1 MTSSNDDPGYE
12 LVTVQSGDRSLRS
25 LACGETFHPVVG
37 PMAEANALHAQG
49 QRLVER
55 TAKHDGAFVIWDV
68 GLGAGANTIAA
79 LEALSGAPGRIEI
92 YSFDLTLAPLA
103 FAQAH
108 AGELGYV
115 VPWQKP
121 IASLLSAGEWKSH
134 GGLRS
139 WKVLLGDFRE
149 RLADAPPPHAVF
161 YDPYSARTNPEL
173 WTLEH
178 FTALRAQLTAESG
191 CMVTSYT
198 RSTAL
203 RVSLMLAGFFVGLG
217 GATGE
222 KDQTT
227 IAATRL
233 DLLELP
239 LAKDWLA
246 RVGRSTRGAPPRA
259 ADAEGRPIN
268 TADWAA
274 LNAHRQFREVG

>member
-1 MTSSNDDPGYE
+1 M
-12 LVTVQSGDRSLRS
+12 V
-25 LACGETFHPVVG
+25 
-37 PMAEANALHAQG
+37 EAVALHVQG

-55 TAKHDGAFVIWDV
+55 AARHEGTFVIWDV
-68 GLGAGANTIAA
+68 GLGAAANAIAA
-79 LEALSGAPGRIEI
+79 LEALSGPPVPIEMH
-92 YSFDLTLAPLA
+92 SFDLTLAPLA
-103 FAQAH
+103 FAHAH
-108 AGELGYV
+108 AAELGYV
-115 VPWQKP
+115 LPWKKP
-121 IASLLSAGEWKSH
+121 IASLLATGEWRAASGK
-134 GGLRS
+134 LR

-149 RLADAPPPHAVF
+149 RMRDPPPPDAVF

-178 FTALRAQLTAESG
+178 FTALRARLSGESG
-191 CMVTSYT
+191 CMLTNYT

-233 DLLELP
+233 DLLDQP
-239 LAKDWLA
+239 LDKDWLL

-259 ADAEGRPIN
+259 DGEEGRPIN
-268 TADWAA
+268 ADDWAA
-274 LNAHRQFREVG
+274 LNAHQQFQTHG

>member
-37 PMAEANALHAQG
+37 PMAEAVALHVQG

-55 TAKHDGAFVIWDV
+55 AANHKGSFVIWDV
-68 GLGAGANTIAA
+68 GLGAAANALAA
-79 LEALSGAPGRIEI
+79 LEALRGAPVPIEI

-103 FAQAH
+103 FAHAH
-108 AGELGYV
+108 AAELGYV
-115 VPWQKP
+115 VPWKKA
-121 IASLLSAGEWKSH
+121 IASVLADGEWEAD
-134 GGLRS
+134 GGELR
-139 WKVLLGDFRE
+139 WTVLLGDFRQ
-149 RLADAPPPHAVF
+149 RLTDAPPPQAIF

-178 FTALRAQLTAESG
+178 FIALRARLSAESG
-191 CMVTSYT
+191 CMLSNYT

-227 IAATRL
+227 IATTRL
-233 DLLELP
+233 ELLELP
-239 LAKDWLA
+239 LATDWLA

-259 ADAEGRPIN
+259 ADEEGRPIS
-268 TADWAA
+268 ADDWAA
-274 LNAHRQFREVG
+274 LNAHPQFRG